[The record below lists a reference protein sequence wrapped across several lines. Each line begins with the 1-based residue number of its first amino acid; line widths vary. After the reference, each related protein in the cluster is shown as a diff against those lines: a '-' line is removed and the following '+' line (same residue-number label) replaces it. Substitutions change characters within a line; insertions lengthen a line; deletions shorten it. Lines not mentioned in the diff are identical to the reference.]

1 MYKMEIKEIIEEEKM
16 EIKKGEGKKII
27 VKRKAKIINIEK
39 NLGKCCHRGCK
50 RKKCDTENT
59 EMEAKEKK

>member
-1 MYKMEIKEIIEEEKM
+1 MEIKEIIEEEKM

-39 NLGKCCHRGCK
+39 KP
-50 RKKCDTENT
+50 RKMLSQRMQTK
-59 EMEAKEKK
+59 EM